1 MRLRNKILS
10 TLPVIAATLNVIEKS
25 GVGRSRRRLFMY
37 SVSGATEDARSL
49 SRNALACCVRGTR
62 VSAWM
67 TRNASNR
74 AGGKSNPRFASG
86 GNSCARRKPLS
97 KSRRKRSIEAF
108 AGSTICN
115 SSNDE
120 RTRSSAGTK
129 CISSNTSRDTA
140 TPSSSIESVCMYSFT
155 NQGSG
160 WNKRARMGGDEFALD
175 SSAGRSISITI
186 PPNSFPVP
194 VKNRS
199 TYIVGVRWLTRRASA
214 SNAADDDKLKVAISS
229 PSRA

>member
-1 MRLRNKILS
+1 
-10 TLPVIAATLNVIEKS
+10 
-25 GVGRSRRRLFMY
+25 MY

-199 TYIVGVRWLTRRASA
+199 TYSRGRAMVDSESVGVERRRRTTNRKSRYHHHRARERTSHRRRRRRH
-214 SNAADDDKLKVAISS
+214 S
-229 PSRA
+229 PLAGSFR